1 MNVLV
6 LGISGM
12 LGHKLFQLLQST
24 GHNVSGVMRPSESD
38 FIDYGLLDGKIYDGI
53 DVRIPG
59 TIERVIE
66 TSQPDVIL
74 NCIGLIRP
82 VAVDPSETLSVNS
95 LFPHDLAR
103 IASAHHA
110 RLIQLSTDGVFSGQ
124 HGNYR
129 EQNVADADDL
139 YGKSKSLGEV
149 TYGGHLTVRAS
160 LVGREL
166 TARRNLLGWL
176 LSQKGDV
183 PGFVNAVCTPLTTI
197 ALSQILIQLLDKEEV
212 EGLLHLGG
220 EKIDKYSMLRLLCQ
234 EYQLSDVR
242 LLPYSEYY
250 VDRSLILDRME
261 TLGFRVESF
270 DSMVKVAYQDDEWY
284 PSLSS
289 LASNVSYETLTSG
302 VPSTDGTV
310 TPRQV
315 RPQSGNTVGLNVGG
329 QIPELSIIVPCFNE
343 SYHLSNLLPELSR
356 VCSEANLSVETV
368 ILDDFIDEHTPSIG
382 EALQPQYPELRI
394 KVLRRKLSRRGYG
407 AVIRYGLGHA
417 VGKYALC
424 IDVNGIDPLHLIPD
438 LVAQAREGYQLVQCS
453 RYLDPEDTK
462 AISRRYRLYQGIY
475 RSMVKT
481 TIGENLTDS
490 TYAFKL
496 FDRTY
501 AMGLGLTS
509 NRFNF
514 SPEMTLK
521 MLLDGAQ
528 IGSIPGSHGRFGRGR
543 PRFRLISEMWG
554 FLYVLA
560 RASLH
565 RIGILWF

>member
-12 LGHKLFQLLQST
+12 LGHKLFQLLQAT
-24 GHNVSGVMRPSESD
+24 EHNVSGVMRPSKSALT
-38 FIDYGLLDGKIYDGI
+38 DYGLFEGAIYDGI

-59 TIERVIE
+59 TIAQVIE
-66 TSQPDVIL
+66 TSQPDVIV
-74 NCIGLIRP
+74 NCVGLIRP
-82 VAVDPSETLSVNS
+82 VAVDPSDTLSVNA

-103 IASAHHA
+103 IASTHRA
-110 RLIQLSTDGVFSGQ
+110 RLIQVSTDGVFSGQ
-124 HGNYR
+124 QGSYR
-129 EQNVADADDL
+129 EQSVASADDL

-149 TYGGHLTVRAS
+149 TYGGHLTVRTC

-166 TARRNLLGWL
+166 MSRRNLLGWL

-197 ALSQILIQLLDKEEV
+197 ALSRILIQLVEMDEV

-220 EKIDKYSMLRLLCQ
+220 EKIDKYSMLRLLCD
-234 EYQLSDVR
+234 EYQLSDIR
-242 LLPYSEYY
+242 LLPYREYY

-261 TLGFRVESF
+261 SLGFRVESF
-270 DSMVKVAYQDDEWY
+270 DSMVKVAYQDDAWY
-284 PSLSS
+284 PGVSLPALDVAHEEAVSHLPSNGGS
-289 LASNVSYETLTSG
+289 L
-302 VPSTDGTV
+302 
-310 TPRQV
+310 TPRQI
-315 RPQSGNTVGLNVGG
+315 RYQSGYTVGVAVGG

-343 SYHLSNLLPELSR
+343 SYHLNNLLPELSR
-356 VCSEANLSVETV
+356 VCSEFSLNVETI
-368 ILDDFIDEHTPSIG
+368 ILDDFADENSPSIG
-382 EALQPQYPELRI
+382 ESLQSQYPELHVR
-394 KVLRRKLSRRGYG
+394 VLRRKLSRRGYG

-424 IDVNGIDPLHLIPD
+424 VDVNGIDPLHLIPD

-453 RYLDPEDTK
+453 RYMDPEDTK
-462 AISRRYRLYQGIY
+462 AISKRYRLYQGIY
-475 RSMVKT
+475 RSLVKT
-481 TIGENLTDS
+481 TIGEDMTDS

-514 SPEMTLK
+514 SPEITFK
-521 MLLDGAQ
+521 MLLDGAK
-528 IGSIPGSHGRFGRGR
+528 IGSIPSSHARFGRIR

-565 RIGILWF
+565 RIGVLWF